1 MKTKTNRLIGVLIG
15 VLLMTALLI
24 APSVLADTGPGVPD
38 SGTIASGPATYT
50 WFATRALTSSTTT
63 TYTLQP
69 SRVIPYYSADV
80 FVTGVVSGS
89 NAFTVT
95 AQYSN
100 DNSNWVDATY
110 TYLANTSSTSVVTGT
125 AGLTATT
132 STAQAIA
139 TNTYQVVIN
148 SNTTKFFQIPIV
160 GEYLRFRI
168 DNGGTVTPTI
178 KVTLKNTGGR

>member
-1 MKTKTNRLIGVLIG
+1 MKTQTRLIGVLIG
-15 VLLMTALLI
+15 LLIMAALVI
-24 APSVLADTGPGVPD
+24 APSVMADSGPGVPGA
-38 SGTIASGPATYT
+38 GTMASGPATYT

-95 AQYSN
+95 AQVSN
-100 DNSNWVDATY
+100 DNANWADATY
-110 TYLANTSSTSVVTGT
+110 TYVANTSSTAIVTGT
-125 AGLTATT
+125 SGLTATT
-132 STAQAIA
+132 SSASAINTA
-139 TNTYQVVIN
+139 TYQVVLN
-148 SNTTKFFQIPIV
+148 SNTTKYFQVPLV